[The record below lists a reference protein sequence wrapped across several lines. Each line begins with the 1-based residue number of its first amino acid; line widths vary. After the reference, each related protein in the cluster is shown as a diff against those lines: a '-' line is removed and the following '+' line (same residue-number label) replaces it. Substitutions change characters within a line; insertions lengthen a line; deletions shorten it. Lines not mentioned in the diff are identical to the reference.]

1 MPAIHGTKV
10 GGERFILGSKALNT
24 SGRTSL
30 CCLPVEKE
38 TIKVQPSRREVLEV
52 VCMLQEEPRI

>member
-1 MPAIHGTKV
+1 MILVLPDIPGTKV

-30 CCLPVEKE
+30 RCLPVEKE
-38 TIKVQPSRREVLEV
+38 TIKEKDLSSKYY
-52 VCMLQEEPRI
+52 